1 MLADATED
9 EEGVEYEPFVKVAA
23 ALIYRLLDPEAR
35 RARKAA
41 MERLGGADEDAY
53 FVRGMDAPSV
63 EAALWQACQ
72 SIDADGEGRLSQ
84 RDLRDALVSCDIN
97 LDSKEINALMSAVS
111 PAADG
116 MVAYSELIEYA
127 YRILLYLKE
136 VNAEYDMMDL

>member
-1 MLADATED
+1 MLAEATED

-23 ALIYRLLDPEAR
+23 ALICRLLDPEAR

-53 FVRGMDAPSV
+53 FVHGMDAPSV

-72 SIDADGEGRLSQ
+72 SIDADGEGLLSQ
-84 RDLRDALVSCDIN
+84 RDLRDALVSCNN

-111 PAADG
+111 PGADG
-116 MVAYSELIEYA
+116 MVAYSEMIEYA

-136 VNAEYDMMDL
+136 VNAEYDMMNL